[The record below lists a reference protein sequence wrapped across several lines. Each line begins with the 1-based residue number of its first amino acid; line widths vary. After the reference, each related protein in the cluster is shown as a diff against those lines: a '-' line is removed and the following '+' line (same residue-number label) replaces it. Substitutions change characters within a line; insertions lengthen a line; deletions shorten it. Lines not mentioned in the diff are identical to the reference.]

1 MNTFELLDDL
11 DEVYSVAGESMACN
25 GCMEGMSQRRILGTD
40 VPFVCL
46 SQGESSI

>member
-1 MNTFELLDDL
+1 MFHKDLELDDL
-11 DEVYSVAGESMACN
+11 NEVYSVPAESMACN

-46 SQGESSI
+46 SLKGS